1 MWSIIKKAVNS
12 DLSTPLNE
20 LLVKMVVKVQ
30 RGVTA
35 GSGNITISA
44 VDMNKTVVFSKSKGS
59 AGYVAARG
67 DIAGNVTDTHWG
79 RSSAY
84 ESLPRNDNLNDSS
97 LSATISGGATNLTVK
112 EYSARLTSA
121 TTIAC
126 DGPVEW
132 QVVEYF

>member
-79 RSSAY
+79 ITSSYA
-84 ESLPRNDNLNDSS
+84 SAPRNDNKNDSS